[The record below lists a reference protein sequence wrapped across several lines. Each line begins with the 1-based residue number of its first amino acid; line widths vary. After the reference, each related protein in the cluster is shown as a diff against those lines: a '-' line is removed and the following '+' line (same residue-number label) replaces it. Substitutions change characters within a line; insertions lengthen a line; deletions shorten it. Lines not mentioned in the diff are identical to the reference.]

1 MSRFLMAS
9 LLAVTVAA
17 TYAQT
22 TGSATIVGTVSDNT
36 GAVIPAAK
44 ITIVSP
50 SMGFSFE
57 TPTNADG
64 TILCRICVRARR
76 T

>member
-1 MSRFLMAS
+1 MSRFLVAS
-9 LLAVTVAA
+9 LLAITVAA
-17 TYAQT
+17 TYAET

-50 SMGFSFE
+50 SMGFNFE
-57 TPTNADG
+57 ATTNADG
-64 TILCRICVRARR
+64 YYLVLYLRPRA
-76 T
+76 